1 MWLKKALL
9 VIVAVVSIG
18 LIGFTAWMA
27 RLPLDVANGTAPPV
41 PGVEMEAI
49 HAALAP
55 RSAGRPLITI
65 VGLNDATETTD
76 YLLPASILRR
86 ADVADVVMLAAG
98 PGPVQL
104 FPALKVEADATLAA
118 FDAEHPQGADYV
130 VVPAM
135 SRDDDP
141 VVIDWLRTQSAKG
154 AVIIGICA
162 GAKVVAAA
170 RLLDGKRATTHWYYV
185 DEMLRRSPSI
195 RHVTDRRMVADDRVV
210 TTTGISAS
218 IPMMLTLIEA
228 IGGRARAKE
237 VAQDLGIESWG
248 AEHSSAAFGM
258 TRAFVKMILQNR
270 LAFWK
275 RESFTVA
282 LQPGMDEASLAFT
295 ADGWSRTYRSQVKT
309 HATTPKSVLSRTV
322 AFPGVIGDDA
332 FVAHQIGK
340 AENAVIKLRS
350 ARDVLHVDG
359 GFQDL
364 PNFRPLRE
372 RLSAI
377 IGHGFQ
383 PPLP

>member
-18 LIGFTAWMA
+18 LIGFAAWIA

-41 PGVEMEAI
+41 PSVEMEAI

-86 ADVADVVMLAAG
+86 ADIADVVMLAAG

-135 SRDDDP
+135 NRDDDP
-141 VVIDWLRTQSAKG
+141 VVIDWLQMQSAKG
-154 AVIIGICA
+154 AIIIGICA

-170 RLLDGKRATTHWYYV
+170 GLLDGKRATTHWYYV

-195 RHVTDRRMVADDRVV
+195 RHVADRRMVADDRVV

-228 IGGRARAKE
+228 IGGRNRAKE
-237 VAQDLGIESWG
+237 VAQDLGISSWS
-248 AEHSSAAFGM
+248 AEHSSAAFGL
-258 TRAFVKMILQNR
+258 TRHFVRTILQNS
-270 LAFWK
+270 LTFWR
-275 RESFTVA
+275 RETFTIP
-282 LQPGMDEASLAFT
+282 LQPDMDEASLAFM
-295 ADGWSRTYRSQVKT
+295 ADGWSRTYRSQVRT
-309 HATTPKSVLSRTV
+309 YAMTPSAV
-322 AFPGVIGDDA
+322 ASANGIRLLPDELAAGRQLMIQPG
-332 FVAHQIGK
+332 
-340 AENAVIKLRS
+340 LRS
-350 ARDVLHVDG
+350 ADALDNMLASISERYGAATRDVVAMQLEY
-359 GFQDL
+359 
-364 PNFRPLRE
+364 RPGVLTR
-372 RLSAI
+372 
-377 IGHGFQ
+377 
-383 PPLP
+383 